1 MAITHAI
8 DIRIGFDLT
17 KTLAPENIPGVMAYL
32 GVDSVDNLTSAI
44 LQDKFNQINNLLA
57 NGKFNII
64 DAKVQT
70 VTKVEPVQEKSKP
83 VTKKTNA
90 DLEPKAKSKVE
101 VHIGEAE
108 PKEQQEDAEEKHEA
122 PEIKDATNDGDLFK
136 KKQEFSKRL
145 LKVINKIK
153 KNQGKV
159 ETIKYSPEIIPFAPS
174 PEEVKHDARMS
185 SDVTIDVEEIDE
197 GLLATISYLDKAG
210 KLKVDL
216 LKEEK

>member
-32 GVDSVDNLTSAI
+32 GVDSVDDLTSAI
-44 LQDKFNQINNLLA
+44 LQDKFNKINNLLT

-64 DAKVQT
+64 DAKVQS

-83 VTKKTNA
+83 VTKQPNA

-108 PKEQQEDAEEKHEA
+108 PKVQQEAAEEKHEA
-122 PEIKDATNDGDLFK
+122 PEIKDATNDRDLFK

-197 GLLATISYLDKAG
+197 GLLATISYLDKTG
-210 KLKVDL
+210 KLKTDL